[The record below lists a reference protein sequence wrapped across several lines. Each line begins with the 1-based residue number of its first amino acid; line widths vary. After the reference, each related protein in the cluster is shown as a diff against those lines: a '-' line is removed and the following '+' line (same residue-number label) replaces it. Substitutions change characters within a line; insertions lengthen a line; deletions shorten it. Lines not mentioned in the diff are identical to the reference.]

1 MPALDATRDV
11 FEERCAVDLYLSP
24 AFSII
29 TCDIPCS
36 DSISVGR
43 AERHCCE
50 AAARC
55 IRV

>member
-1 MPALDATRDV
+1 MPTLDATRDV